1 MGCPFFAVNFSIPNS
16 TKRDREKFQLVLT
29 PIKPVLPLVYEVSQY
44 NVVVVEFKIPTVL
57 QNTGGVVVVVV
68 VELLCAAVDLYQNS
82 KF

>member
-1 MGCPFFAVNFSIPNS
+1 MGCPKCGQISIPNS
-16 TKRDREKFQLVLT
+16 TKRDREKFRLVLT
-29 PIKPVLPLVYEVSQY
+29 PVKPVLPLVYEVSQY

-82 KF
+82 KS